1 MVKYVSKC
9 LLLYGFVLVVNGCI
23 QTPADVRAS
32 KVHASIIGAMS
43 YTDFANCSVQQLD
56 EKLPPFTNLLRID
69 ENKGYAEI
77 IARAVVKGSA
87 TTVYI
92 VRFILEGPTEARA
105 EISVATSSPVIYPT
119 PKMILADVLEAVR
132 SCARA

>member
-9 LLLYGFVLVVNGCI
+9 LLLYGLVLVVNGCI

-56 EKLPPFTNLLRID
+56 EKLPPWTNLLRID
-69 ENKGYAEI
+69 ENNGYAEI
-77 IARAVVKGSA
+77 IAHGGGRTG
-87 TTVYI
+87 TVYI

-105 EISVATSSPVIYPT
+105 EISVATGSPVIYPT
-119 PKMILADVLEAVR
+119 AKMILADVLEAVR
-132 SCARA
+132 SCA